1 MPQHVETD
9 RNAFRFRKTKGEE
22 MKSNQRFTATCTNW
36 IPLIV
41 AVVLLV
47 VFNASLAIASSG
59 TLEVTSDTTLTEDH
73 YGNIFIVGDNI
84 TLDCANHTVSG
95 PGVAGIYGGIEVY
108 FGTGV
113 TVKRC
118 KVTGFPDVNGIYAV
132 GTSDSRYENNTIIG
146 NGANG
151 MHLDGGFGNQVTG
164 NTVRSNGGNGIAITT
179 STQTLIEQNTV
190 QDHKTSEAGIA
201 VISSDHNMVV
211 ANISSRNA
219 NGFVVDGG
227 VSNDL
232 VNNTANAN
240 PGTGFLFIRS
250 ANSNSAWLNVSNG
263 NQFGFIVTESSNQ
276 NLLGSN
282 TANQNQL
289 EGFNIFSS
297 NNNSLTGNIADG
309 NGTYGF
315 LVFGGSSYTVVNQN
329 TGHKNSQFDAYQEG
343 TGTGNMW
350 RDNRFGTTLGL

>member
-1 MPQHVETD
+1 MTG
-9 RNAFRFRKTKGEE
+9 K
-22 MKSNQRFTATCTNW
+22 
-36 IPLIV
+36 
-41 AVVLLV
+41 VVV
-47 VFNASLAIASSG
+47 GVVVIVFNAALAIASSG
-59 TLEVTSDTTLTEDH
+59 TLYVTSNTTLTEDH
-73 YGNIFIVGDNI
+73 YGNVVVQGNNI

-95 PGVAGIYGGIEVY
+95 PGVAGIYGGIEVD
-108 FGTGV
+108 FGTGI

-118 KVTGFPDVNGIYAV
+118 RVTGFDDVNGIYAA
-132 GTSDSRYENNTIIG
+132 GTSNSRYSDNMIIG

-151 MHLDGGFGNQVTG
+151 IHLDGGIGNQVTG
-164 NTVRSNGGNGIAITT
+164 NTVRSNSGNGIAITG

-190 QDHKTSEAGIA
+190 QDHKTGEGGIA
-201 VISSDHNMVV
+201 VIGSDHNMVV

-232 VNNTANAN
+232 VSNIANTN

-250 ANSNSAWLNVSNG
+250 ANSNSAWLNSSNG
-263 NQFGFIVTESSNQ
+263 NQYGFMVTESSNQ

-282 TANQNQL
+282 TANQNQF

-297 NNNSLTGNIADG
+297 NSNSLTGNIADG

-315 LVFGGSSYTVVNQN
+315 LVFGGSSYTVVNRN
-329 TGHKNSQFDAYQEG
+329 AGHKNSQFDAYQEA

-350 RDNRFGTTLGL
+350 RDNGFGTTLGL

>member
-1 MPQHVETD
+1 MRT
-9 RNAFRFRKTKGEE
+9 FTKH
-22 MKSNQRFTATCTNW
+22 QRFTAICTNW
-36 IPLIV
+36 IPLVV

-59 TLEVTSDTTLTEDH
+59 TLYVTSNTTLTEDY
-73 YGNIFIVGDNI
+73 YGNVVVQGNNI

-95 PGVAGIYGGIEVY
+95 PGVAGIFGGIEVD
-108 FGTGV
+108 FGTGI

-118 KVTGFPDVNGIYAV
+118 KVTGFDDVNGIYAV
-132 GTSDSRYENNTIIG
+132 GTSNSRYSDNMIIG

-151 MHLDGGFGNQVTG
+151 IHLDGGFGNQVTY
-164 NTVRSNGGNGIAITT
+164 NTVRSNAGNGIAITG

-190 QDHKTSEAGIA
+190 QGLKTTPGIA
-201 VISSDHNMVV
+201 VIGCDHNMVV
-211 ANISSRNA
+211 ANMSSQTTI
-219 NGFVVDGG
+219 GFLVDGG
-227 VSNDL
+227 ASNDL
-232 VNNTANAN
+232 VSNTAYAN
-240 PGTGFLFIRS
+240 PGYGFLFTDG
-250 ANSNSAWLNVSNG
+250 ANSNSAWLNSSNG
-263 NQFGFIVTESSNQ
+263 NQYGFMVTGSSNQ

-282 TANQNQL
+282 TATQNQF

-315 LVFGGSSYTVVNQN
+315 LVFGGSSYTVVNRN
-329 TGHKNSQFDAYQEG
+329 AAHKNSQFDAYQEG